1 MNKRKNKTMKNIIL
15 ISRKLILMASVLL
28 MIPIGCMDLDEEP
41 LDFPSPE
48 NFYSTQDQIIS
59 GLTGA
64 MASMYSQWGNYSYGW
79 GAFHDDANDNTNLN
93 FQASHANWV
102 WRAHYRSIANLNPI
116 IQALID
122 DKLGPTVA
130 QDVKDELIAQAKFI
144 RAFNYFV
151 LVRAYGEV
159 PIITEETDL
168 VSGEISRQ
176 PIRDV
181 YDLIIADLQVA
192 LNGLPEMWEQYKGR
206 PTKDAARALL
216 AKAYLTM
223 ASAPLKDMSYAQNA
237 RDMAKAVMD
246 NNVHSLIPDIRDVFK
261 IENKL
266 GPEYIWGFNATSDD
280 IATPPQIWLPG
291 SMAFGWLD
299 FGTERTWALRYPDQ
313 PRKEAYM
320 ILEDWDGDSYEDF
333 SWRGSP
339 PVRKYTYDDQE
350 TLERLQSTANIPLLR
365 YADVLLMFAEA
376 ENMIN
381 GGPTQAAVDAVNQII
396 DRANDGAA
404 NPNHPRVTT
413 SMSQAEF
420 DAAVIQERNYELFF
434 EYDRWFDLVRK
445 EILCDVWPDLP
456 DIMANC
462 NENDYLWP
470 IPQADLRLNSLM
482 TQNPGYA
489 SPGPD

>member
-1 MNKRKNKTMKNIIL
+1 MKNIIINL
-15 ISRKLILMASVLL
+15 RNLMLTVAVMLLVL
-28 MIPIGCMDLDEEP
+28 IGCVSLDEEP
-41 LDFPSPE
+41 LDFPSPD
-48 NFYSTQDQIIS
+48 NFYGTQDQIVS

-64 MASMYSQWGNYSYGW
+64 MASMYSQWDNYSYGW
-79 GAFHDDANDNTNLN
+79 GAFHDDANDNTNLV
-93 FQASHANWV
+93 FGASFANWV

-122 DKLGPTVA
+122 DKLGPTVS
-130 QDVKDELIAQAKFI
+130 QQTKDELMGQAKFI
-144 RAFNYFV
+144 RGFNYFM

-159 PIITEETDL
+159 PIITEATD
-168 VSGEISRQ
+168 VVNGEISRQ
-176 PIRDV
+176 PIREV
-181 YDLIIADLQVA
+181 YDLIIADLQNA
-192 LNGLPEMWEQYKGR
+192 LNSLPEVWDGYPGR
-206 PTKDAARALL
+206 PSKDATRALL
-216 AKAYLTM
+216 AKVYLTM
-223 ASAPLKDMSYAQNA
+223 ATAPLKDASYVQSA

-246 NNVHSLIPDIRDVFK
+246 NGVHYLIPDIRDVFK

-266 GPEYIWGFNATSDD
+266 GPENIWCFNATSDD

-299 FGTERTWALRYPDQ
+299 FGTERTWALRYPDE

-320 ILEDWDGDSYEDF
+320 ILEDWNGDSWEDF

-339 PVRKYTYDDQE
+339 PVRKFTYDDQE

-365 YADVLLMFAEA
+365 FADVLLMFAEA
-376 ENMIN
+376 DNMLN

-404 NPNHPRVTT
+404 NPADPRVTL
-413 SMSQAEF
+413 SMSQQEF
-420 DAAVIQERNYELFF
+420 DAAVIQQRNLELFF

-456 DIMANC
+456 DIEANC
-462 NENDYLWP
+462 DQNDYLWP
-470 IPQADLRLNSLM
+470 IPQADLRLNPLM
-482 TQNPGYA
+482 TQNPGYT

>member
-1 MNKRKNKTMKNIIL
+1 MKNISIRF
-15 ISRKLILMASVLL
+15 IKVLL
-28 MIPIGCMDLDEEP
+28 TVATLLFIPFGCVDLEEEP

-48 NFYSTQDQIIS
+48 NFYGTVDQIIS
-59 GLTGA
+59 GLTGS
-64 MASMYSQWGNYSYGW
+64 MASMYSQWDNYSYGW
-79 GAFHDDANDNTNLN
+79 GAFHDDANDNTNLV
-93 FQASHANWV
+93 FSASHANWV

-122 DKLGPTVA
+122 DKLGPTVS
-130 QDVKDELIAQAKFI
+130 QDVKDELMAQAKFI

-151 LVRAYGEV
+151 LVRAYGDV
-159 PIITEETDL
+159 PIITEETD
-168 VSGEISRQ
+168 VVNGEISRQ

-192 LNGLPEMWEQYKGR
+192 LNGLPEEWPDFPGR
-206 PTKDAARALL
+206 PSKDAARALL
-216 AKAYLTM
+216 AKVYLTM
-223 ASAPLKDMSYAQNA
+223 ASAPLKDASYAPLA
-237 RDMAKAVMD
+237 RDMAKAVID
-246 NNVHSLIPDIRDVFK
+246 NGVHSLIPDVRDVFK

-266 GPEYIWGFNATSDD
+266 GPEFIWGFNATTDD

-320 ILEDWDGDSYEDF
+320 ILEDWNGDSWEDF

-339 PVRKYTYDDQE
+339 PVRKFTYDDQE

-365 YADVLLMFAEA
+365 FADVLLMYAEA
-376 ENMIN
+376 ENMVN

-396 DRANDGAA
+396 DRANDGVE

-413 SMSQAEF
+413 SMSQTAF
-420 DAAVIQERNYELFF
+420 DSAVIQERNLELFF
-434 EYDRWFDLVRK
+434 EYDRWFDLIRK

-456 DIMANC
+456 DIEANC
-462 NENDYLWP
+462 DQNDYLWP
-470 IPQADLRLNSLM
+470 IPQADLRLNPLL
-482 TQNPGYA
+482 TQNPGYS
-489 SPGPD
+489 SPGGE